1 MNLEERIKQKELDIQ
16 SARYQIIFYDK
27 NGRRVWTDYT
37 AIEPD
42 PEFIDRYYGFF
53 MKHNPPKAK
62 RAKFVIV
69 IERKFVCGVILSGD

>member
-1 MNLEERIKQKELDIQ
+1 MNLEDKIKQKELDIQ
-16 SARYQIIFYDK
+16 SARYQIIFYDEH
-27 NGRRVWTDYT
+27 GRRVWTDYT

-69 IERKFVCGVILSGD
+69 IERRFVNGVILSGD

>member
-1 MNLEERIKQKELDIQ
+1 MNLEDKIKQKELDIQ

-42 PEFIDRYYGFF
+42 PEFINRYYGFY

-69 IERKFVCGVILSGD
+69 IERKFVCGIILSGD